1 MVAACENTCL
11 TEERL
16 TKLIKSIFNEKF
28 ERQQQNIV
36 NVKMREIGESK
47 TKLSDLKQSIELTV
61 DKLQEK
67 LNDLKSATKKLKT

>member
-61 DKLQEK
+61 HKLQEK

>member
-11 TEERL
+11 AEERL

>member
-61 DKLQEK
+61 DKPQEK